1 MQQRRSSHIYRRCC
15 LAVFIASTSTF
26 AGNAF
31 LNAAEPEVPRM
42 LRIPAERP
50 GTNVHENSPLN
61 STLKIR
67 IARRPWL
74 LEKLSTPSRK
84 PSIKMTPPRPPAAI
98 PDPPS
103 MSFVVPESE
112 SGWVTRGRVKTHVPN
127 YVDLNVNPKQTDSPA
142 VSSEDLDSDQVTPQ
156 TKLQSV
162 TQKQSVT
169 QESPGS
175 KEASA
180 SAKGSTQFGDNEA
193 AAPGLSTTTNLST
206 TTSGQPV
213 TGKAAP
219 GVLAEATET
228 PQQTGT
234 SKKSTLELKGTESD
248 KSQSQIGRNSTA
260 TLRGSAVIV
269 GDGDASGA
277 DSADVRSVDSKM
289 ATTPQL
295 TSPEQSSAPPAIS
308 EQVANDSQTDGEPIV
323 STETTASEAETSDAD
338 HNLTIEKTPREAV
351 ADKLEKGT
359 AASSETGQEEPDLG
373 SDDELKKEGVVKVRK
388 LRLQADGTVSDKSGL
403 AESET
408 KSLKAEEEAKQNP
421 ASQFVSS
428 DNPLATKLDYTGR
441 PAEPIKL
448 TRSVTRMRNTIRQG
462 LLYHYARPE
471 AANERSNW
479 GMLHSIMVFGA
490 DTKIRVNNRK
500 HSAIAWI
507 AGNNACRGQRLLT
520 TVNDAIS
527 ARSGV
532 GLQGHQAQFL
542 AVFSLCDVPLDY
554 PVYASNEEFSIREMV
569 ESEMLACRS
578 GEELTFSLIGLS
590 HYLDTDTIWLNADGE
605 TWSFERLIKE
615 ELSQSIVGAACGGT
629 HRLMG
634 FAHALRKRRAA
645 GKPITGQWKR
655 AEIFMEDFEKYAYR
669 LQNRDGSM
677 STDWF
682 EGREDNGDMDRK
694 IQTTG
699 HMVEWLL
706 TITPDAKLQEPRL
719 VNAVRFLANTIY
731 TERGHD
737 WKIGPKGHALRSLA
751 MYYERA
757 YGGDKAWQSSSM
769 AKSGSQSRR

>member
-1 MQQRRSSHIYRRCC
+1 MQPRRSSSIYRRCC
-15 LAVFIASTSTF
+15 LAVFLASASTL
-26 AGNAF
+26 AGNTF
-31 LNAAEPEVPRM
+31 LSAAEPQVPPL
-42 LRIPAERP
+42 LRIPAERS
-50 GTNVHENSPLN
+50 GSNVHENTPLN

-74 LEKLSTPSRK
+74 LDKLSTPSVK

-103 MSFVVPESE
+103 LSLAVPENG
-112 SGWVTRGRVKTHVPN
+112 SGWVSRGRVMTQVPN
-127 YVDLNVNPKQTDSPA
+127 YADLKINSEQAVPPADSNG
-142 VSSEDLDSDQVTPQ
+142 DLDSDHQTPQ
-156 TKLQSV
+156 TKLQSI
-162 TQKQSVT
+162 KKD
-169 QESPGS
+169 SPSS
-175 KEASA
+175 KEARASTAVGNESGEEVTSPTMSA
-180 SAKGSTQFGDNEA
+180 SA
-193 AAPGLSTTTNLST
+193 
-206 TTSGQPV
+206 SGQ
-213 TGKAAP
+213 AAS
-219 GVLAEATET
+219 ET
-228 PQQTGT
+228 AQQTD
-234 SKKSTLELKGTESD
+234 SAKKSVLELKETVPNQN
-248 KSQSQIGRNSTA
+248 QSQIGENSTA
-260 TLRGSAVIV
+260 ILTGSAVIV
-269 GDGDASGA
+269 GDGDTSAEDGTGVSTDDADMNASPQLAIAEQENARPATSGQAADDAQVDSAPISNTETTNSGA
-277 DSADVRSVDSKM
+277 DLPESDRDL
-289 ATTPQL
+289 TTTTDANEAAAGKREEKDTAKP
-295 TSPEQSSAPPAIS
+295 S
-308 EQVANDSQTDGEPIV
+308 EIEEEAAKPS
-323 STETTASEAETSDAD
+323 SEAVS
-338 HNLTIEKTPREAV
+338 K
-351 ADKLEKGT
+351 
-359 AASSETGQEEPDLG
+359 Q
-373 SDDELKKEGVVKVRK
+373 DDVVKVRK
-388 LRLQADGTVSDKSGL
+388 LRLQADGTVTDKSGL

-408 KSLKAEEEAKQNP
+408 ESLKAEEEAKKEP
-421 ASQFVSS
+421 ASQFVRSE
-428 DNPLATKLDYTGR
+428 NPLATKLDYTGR
-441 PAEPIKL
+441 PAEPIEL
-448 TRSVTRMRNTIRQG
+448 TRSVSRMQNTIKQG

-490 DTKIRVNNRK
+490 DTKIRVKNRK
-500 HSAIAWI
+500 YSAIAWI

-520 TVNDAIS
+520 TENDAIT

-532 GLQGHQAQFL
+532 GLQGHQAQLLTVL
-542 AVFSLCDVPLDY
+542 ALCDVPLDY
-554 PVYASNEEFSIREMV
+554 PVYASNQEFSIRDLV

-590 HYLDTDTIWLNADGE
+590 HYLDTDTVWLNTDGE

-615 ELSQSIVGAACGGT
+615 ELAQSIVGAACGGT

-682 EGREDNGDMDRK
+682 EGREDNGDVDRK

-699 HMVEWLL
+699 HMLEWLL

-731 TERGHD
+731 TKRGHD

-751 MYYERA
+751 MYYERV

-769 AKSGSQSRR
+769 AKSGGQSRR

>member
-1 MQQRRSSHIYRRCC
+1 
-15 LAVFIASTSTF
+15 
-26 AGNAF
+26 
-31 LNAAEPEVPRM
+31 M
-42 LRIPAERP
+42 LRIPAEQL

-74 LEKLSTPSRK
+74 LQKLTTPSPK

-103 MSFVVPESE
+103 MSPVVPENG
-112 SGWVTRGRVKTHVPN
+112 SGWVTRGRVKTQVPH
-127 YVDLNVNPKQTDSPA
+127 YADLKVEPEQTSSQA
-142 VSSEDLDSDQVTPQ
+142 VASEDLNADKQIPQ

-162 TQKQSVT
+162 SQGTST
-169 QESPGS
+169 EPADSS
-175 KEASA
+175 ST
-180 SAKGSTQFGDNEA
+180 KGSGEAGVIDTPAPTMSTRTSDDDVSDN
-193 AAPGLSTTTNLST
+193 T
-206 TTSGQPV
+206 
-213 TGKAAP
+213 
-219 GVLAEATET
+219 ATEDT
-228 PQQTGT
+228 KSQVRPDVSEKSTQPNVA
-234 SKKSTLELKGTESD
+234 KKSKLKFKGTD
-248 KSQSQIGRNSTA
+248 PDTSQTQIGEKSTA
-260 TLRGSAVIV
+260 TLKGNAVIV
-269 GDGDASGA
+269 GDDDASSEDKTGGGQRT
-277 DSADVRSVDSKM
+277 SNVD
-289 ATTPQL
+289 L
-295 TSPEQSSAPPAIS
+295 TEKGGSPEPSTIS
-308 EQVANDSQTDGEPIV
+308 
-323 STETTASEAETSDAD
+323 AETSEQTTKDSPTD
-338 HNLTIEKTPREAV
+338 G
-351 ADKLEKGT
+351 DM
-359 AASSETGQEEPDLG
+359 AASPSQASPEADSSVTEDKQATEPKPKATDEVKAEESDKSGTVDEQNEATEPD
-373 SDDELKKEGVVKVRK
+373 SDAVSKKDDVVKVRK
-388 LRLQADGTVSDKSGL
+388 LRLQADGTVSDKTGL

-408 KSLKAEEEAKQNP
+408 ASLKAEEEAKKEP
-421 ASQFVSS
+421 TSQFVSS
-428 DNPLATKLDYTGR
+428 ENPSATKIDYTGR
-441 PAEPIKL
+441 PAEPIEL
-448 TRSVTRMRNTIRQG
+448 TRSVSRMRNTIRQG

-471 AANERSNW
+471 TANERSNW

-500 HSAIAWI
+500 YSAIAWI

-520 TVNDAIS
+520 TKNDAIT

-532 GLQGHQAQFL
+532 GLQGHQAQLL
-542 AVFSLCDVPLDY
+542 AVFSLCNVPLDY
-554 PVYASNEEFSIREMV
+554 PVYASEEKFSIRDIV

-615 ELSQSIVGAACGGT
+615 ELSQPIVGAACGGT

-655 AEIFMEDFEKYAYR
+655 AEIFMKDFEKYAYR

-751 MYYERA
+751 MYYERV

-769 AKSGSQSRR
+769 AKSGNQSRR

>member
-1 MQQRRSSHIYRRCC
+1 
-15 LAVFIASTSTF
+15 
-26 AGNAF
+26 
-31 LNAAEPEVPRM
+31 M
-42 LRIPAERP
+42 LQIPAERS
-50 GTNVHENSPLN
+50 GTNVHDNSPLN

-74 LEKLSTPSRK
+74 LEKLMTPSAK
-84 PSIKMTPPRPPAAI
+84 PSIKMTPPRPPTAI

-103 MSFVVPESE
+103 MSLVVPESG

-127 YVDLNVNPKQTDSPA
+127 YVDLKITPKQTDPPA
-142 VSSEDLDSDQVTPQ
+142 VSSEDLGADQLTPQ
-156 TKLQSV
+156 TKM
-162 TQKQSVT
+162 QSVT
-169 QESPGS
+169 QESPRS
-175 KEASA
+175 KKDSA
-180 SAKGSTQFGDNEA
+180 SATGTTKSGENEA
-193 AAPGLSTTTNLST
+193 TATVLSATEF
-206 TTSGQPV
+206 GQTATEKTV
-213 TGKAAP
+213 TGASAQ
-219 GVLAEATET
+219 ASET
-228 PQQTGT
+228 VQQAGT
-234 SKKSTLELKGTESD
+234 DKRSTLELKGTKPNE
-248 KSQSQIGRNSTA
+248 SQSQIGEKSTA
-260 TLRGSAVIV
+260 TLKGSAVIV
-269 GDGDASGA
+269 GEGDASA
-277 DSADVRSVDSKM
+277 EASADVRPDDSKM
-289 ATTPQL
+289 TPSEQFA
-295 TSPEQSSAPPAIS
+295 SPEQGGTPPADS
-308 EQVANDSQTDGEPIV
+308 EQVAEASQSDSESV
-323 STETTASEAETSDAD
+323 ASTETEQSEADSSDGDRDLTTDKKTSETAVGKLKQGGTAEPRGTESGPTEPSKAEQAAADPSSDAVS
-338 HNLTIEKTPREAV
+338 K
-351 ADKLEKGT
+351 K
-359 AASSETGQEEPDLG
+359 
-373 SDDELKKEGVVKVRK
+373 DDVVKVRK

-403 AESET
+403 AESEA
-408 KSLKAEEEAKQNP
+408 KSLEVEEEAKKEP

-462 LLYHYARPE
+462 LLYHYSRPE

-500 HSAIAWI
+500 YSAIAWI

-520 TVNDAIS
+520 TENDAIA

-554 PVYASNEEFSIREMV
+554 PIYASNEKFSIREMV

-655 AEIFMEDFEKYAYR
+655 AEIFMKDFEKYAYR

-694 IQTTG
+694 VQTTG

-706 TITPDAKLQEPRL
+706 TITPDSKLQEPRL

-757 YGGDKAWQSSSM
+757 YGGDKAWQSSSV

>member
-1 MQQRRSSHIYRRCC
+1 MQQRRSSPIYRRCC
-15 LAVFIASTSTF
+15 LAVFIASASTF
-26 AGNAF
+26 FGGPS
-31 LNAAEPEVPRM
+31 LKAAEPQVPPM
-42 LRIPAERP
+42 LRIPAERS

-74 LEKLSTPSRK
+74 LEKLTTPSPK

-103 MSFVVPESE
+103 MSLVVPENGN
-112 SGWVTRGRVKTHVPN
+112 GWVTRGRVKTQLPN
-127 YVDLNVNPKQTDSPA
+127 YADLKINAEQAGPTA
-142 VSSEDLDSDQVTPQ
+142 ISSEGLDSDQLTPQ
-156 TKLQSV
+156 TKLQSI
-162 TQKQSVT
+162 TKK
-169 QESPGS
+169 SPAT

-180 SAKGSTQFGDNEA
+180 SAADSTQSGEVEVTSPA
-193 AAPGLSTTTNLST
+193 LSATA
-206 TTSGQPV
+206 SGQAASK
-213 TGKAAP
+213 TG
-219 GVLAEATET
+219 
-228 PQQTGT
+228 QQTG
-234 SKKSTLELKGTESD
+234 SAKNSTLELKGTESN
-248 KSQSQIGRNSTA
+248 KSQSQIGEKSTA
-260 TLRGSAVIV
+260 TLKGSAVIV
-269 GDGDASGA
+269 GDGDASA
-277 DSADVRSVDSKM
+277 EESVDVRPDGAKM
-289 ATTPQL
+289 PPSSQLAT
-295 TSPEQSSAPPAIS
+295 PEEDSAPPATSEPATS
-308 EQVANDSQTDGEPIV
+308 EQATPEQAIDDSQLDGKSVASTKTANSQTDTPQSDRDLTAATEPNEV
-323 STETTASEAETSDAD
+323 VAGKREKTSVAEPSGAEKEANTPSSEAVS
-338 HNLTIEKTPREAV
+338 K
-351 ADKLEKGT
+351 
-359 AASSETGQEEPDLG
+359 Q
-373 SDDELKKEGVVKVRK
+373 DDVVKVRK
-388 LRLQADGTVSDKSGL
+388 LRLQADGTISDKSGL

-408 KSLKAEEEAKQNP
+408 KSLKAEEEAKKEP
-421 ASQFVSS
+421 ASQFVRS
-428 DNPLATKLDYTGR
+428 DNPQATRIDYTGR
-441 PAEPIKL
+441 PAEPIEL
-448 TRSVTRMRNTIRQG
+448 TRSVSRMQNTIKQG

-490 DTKIRVNNRK
+490 DTKIRVSKRK

-520 TVNDAIS
+520 TENEAIT

-542 AVFSLCDVPLDY
+542 AVLSLCDVPLDY
-554 PVYASNEEFSIREMV
+554 PVYASNQKFSLRELV

-590 HYLDTDTIWLNADGE
+590 HYLDTDTVWLNAQGE

-615 ELSQSIVGAACGGT
+615 ELSQSVVGAACGGT

-655 AEIFMEDFEKYAYR
+655 ADIFMEDFEKYAYR

-699 HMVEWLL
+699 HMLEWLL

-731 TERGHD
+731 TQRGHD

-751 MYYERA
+751 MYYERV

-769 AKSGSQSRR
+769 AKSGNQSRR

>member
-1 MQQRRSSHIYRRCC
+1 MQPRRSSPLYRRCC
-15 LAVFIASTSTF
+15 LAVFITSASI

-31 LNAAEPEVPRM
+31 LNAAEPQVPPL
-42 LRIPAERP
+42 LRIPAERS
-50 GTNVHENSPLN
+50 GTNVHENTPLN
-61 STLKIR
+61 STLKLR

-74 LEKLSTPSRK
+74 LEKLTTPSPK
-84 PSIKMTPPRPPAAI
+84 PSVKMTPPRPPAAI

-103 MSFVVPESE
+103 MSLVVPENGN
-112 SGWVTRGRVKTHVPN
+112 GWVSRGRVMTQVPN
-127 YVDLNVNPKQTDSPA
+127 YADLKINSEHSSPPA
-142 VSSEDLDSDQVTPQ
+142 DSSEGLDSDQLTPQ
-156 TKLQSV
+156 TKLQSI
-162 TQKQSVT
+162 TKD
-169 QESPGS
+169 SPTS
-175 KEASA
+175 KEASVSTA
-180 SAKGSTQFGDNEA
+180 DGNQSGEVEVTSPVMSAT
-193 AAPGLSTTTNLST
+193 P
-206 TTSGQPV
+206 SGQ
-213 TGKAAP
+213 AAS
-219 GVLAEATET
+219 ET
-228 PQQTGT
+228 TRET
-234 SKKSTLELKGTESD
+234 SSAKKSTLELKGTD
-248 KSQSQIGRNSTA
+248 PNKSQSQIGEKSTA
-260 TLRGSAVIV
+260 ILTGSAVIV
-269 GDGDASGA
+269 GDGDTSTK
-277 DSADVRSVDSKM
+277 DSSEVSADDAKISPS
-289 ATTPQL
+289 PQL
-295 TSPEQSSAPPAIS
+295 AVAEQDSAPPATS
-308 EQVANDSQTDGEPIV
+308 EQAAADSQLDGAPV
-323 STETTASEAETSDAD
+323 TSTETANSEADLPDSDRERPVATRA
-338 HNLTIEKTPREAV
+338 NESEAV
-351 ADKLEKGT
+351 KLEKNGVAKPSGAEIEAT
-359 AASSETGQEEPDLG
+359 KPSSEAISKQ
-373 SDDELKKEGVVKVRK
+373 DDVVKVRK

-408 KSLKAEEEAKQNP
+408 KSLKAEEEAKKEP

-428 DNPLATKLDYTGR
+428 ENPLATKLDYTGR
-441 PAEPIKL
+441 PAEPIEL
-448 TRSVTRMRNTIRQG
+448 TRSVSRMQNTMKQG

-500 HSAIAWI
+500 YSAIAWI

-520 TVNDAIS
+520 TEKDAIT

-542 AVFSLCDVPLDY
+542 AVLSLCDVPLDY
-554 PVYASNEEFSIREMV
+554 PVYASSQKFSIRELV

-590 HYLDTDTIWLNADGE
+590 HYLDTDTVWLNADGE

-655 AEIFMEDFEKYAYR
+655 AEIFMDDFEKYAYR

-682 EGREDNGDMDRK
+682 EGREDNGDIDRK

-699 HMVEWLL
+699 HMLEWLL

-731 TERGHD
+731 TKRGHD

-751 MYYERA
+751 MYYERV

-769 AKSGSQSRR
+769 AKSGGQSRR

>member
-1 MQQRRSSHIYRRCC
+1 
-15 LAVFIASTSTF
+15 
-26 AGNAF
+26 
-31 LNAAEPEVPRM
+31 
-42 LRIPAERP
+42 
-50 GTNVHENSPLN
+50 
-61 STLKIR
+61 
-67 IARRPWL
+67 
-74 LEKLSTPSRK
+74 
-84 PSIKMTPPRPPAAI
+84 
-98 PDPPS
+98 
-103 MSFVVPESE
+103 MSLVVPESGN
-112 SGWVTRGRVKTHVPN
+112 GWVTRGRVKTQVPN
-127 YVDLNVNPKQTDSPA
+127 YADLKINLKQTGPAA
-142 VSSEDLDSDQVTPQ
+142 VSTEDLGADQLTPQ

-162 TQKQSVT
+162 TK
-169 QESPGS
+169 ESPGS
-175 KEASA
+175 KESSA
-180 SAKGSTQFGDNEA
+180 STTGSTQSDENKA
-193 AAPGLSTTTNLST
+193 TASAVSNTA
-206 TTSGQPV
+206 SGQTATGVSAQASETVQQSV
-213 TGKAAP
+213 T
-219 GVLAEATET
+219 T
-228 PQQTGT
+228 
-234 SKKSTLELKGTESD
+234 KKSTLELKGTKSN
-248 KSQSQIGRNSTA
+248 KSQSQIGEKSTA
-260 TLRGSAVIV
+260 TLKGSAVIV
-269 GDGDASGA
+269 GEGDTAA
-277 DSADVRSVDSKM
+277 EDSAAKDSAAKDSAAKDSAAKDSAGVRPDNSAVAPS
-289 ATTPQL
+289 PQL
-295 TSPEQSSAPPAIS
+295 ASPEQDGATSAP
-308 EQVANDSQTDGEPIV
+308 EQVAEDSQSDAPTV
-323 STETTASEAETSDAD
+323 ASTGMATSEADSPDAD
-338 HNLTIEKTPREAV
+338 SLGADRKLTAESKATEV
-351 ADKLEKGT
+351 AAGKLEKKGT
-359 AASSETGQEEPDLG
+359 AGPSGAEKEPAEASSDAV
-373 SDDELKKEGVVKVRK
+373 SKKDDGVKVRK

-408 KSLKAEEEAKQNP
+408 ASLKAEEEAKKEP
-421 ASQFVSS
+421 ASQFISS

-441 PAEPIKL
+441 PAEPIKP
-448 TRSVTRMRNTIRQG
+448 TRSVSRMRNTIRQG

-520 TVNDAIS
+520 TENDAIA

-532 GLQGHQAQFL
+532 GLQGHQGQFL

-554 PVYASNEEFSIREMV
+554 PVYASNEKFSIREMV

-655 AEIFMEDFEKYAYR
+655 AEIFMKDFEKYAYR

-731 TERGHD
+731 SERGHD

-757 YGGDKAWQSSSM
+757 YGGNKAWQSSSM

>member
-1 MQQRRSSHIYRRCC
+1 MQQRRSSPIYRRCC
-15 LAVFIASTSTF
+15 LAIFIASTATLAS
-26 AGNAF
+26 NATIS
-31 LNAAEPEVPRM
+31 AVEPTVPPM
-42 LRIPAERP
+42 LRIPEETS
-50 GTNVHENSPLN
+50 GTNVQQN
-61 STLKIR
+61 STLKLR

-74 LEKLSTPSRK
+74 LEKLTTPSPK
-84 PSIKMTPPRPPAAI
+84 PSIKMTPPRPPAVTS
-98 PDPPS
+98 DPPS
-103 MSFVVPESE
+103 MSLVVPESG
-112 SGWVTRGRVKTHVPN
+112 SGWVTRGRVKTQVPN
-127 YVDLNVNPKQTDSPA
+127 YADLKINPKQTDAPLVSNEEA
-142 VSSEDLDSDQVTPQ
+142 VSNEDLDAKPLTPQ
-156 TKLQSV
+156 TKLQGV
-162 TQKQSVT
+162 TNKPSAATENSAQFGGV
-169 QESPGS
+169 
-175 KEASA
+175 EATTPTLPSTA
-180 SAKGSTQFGDNEA
+180 SAKVETENAGTISPADVSE
-193 AAPGLSTTTNLST
+193 
-206 TTSGQPV
+206 TSQQS
-213 TGKAAP
+213 
-219 GVLAEATET
+219 ATA
-228 PQQTGT
+228 
-234 SKKSTLELKGTESD
+234 KKSKLELKASD
-248 KSQSQIGRNSTA
+248 SSNSESQIGEKSTA
-260 TLRGSAVIV
+260 TLKGGPVIV
-269 GDGDASGA
+269 GDDEAPA
-277 DSADVRSVDSKM
+277 ENSAAIR
-289 ATTPQL
+289 
-295 TSPEQSSAPPAIS
+295 PEQSNGSPSKNIVSPGESSASAETADQP
-308 EQVANDSQTDGEPIV
+308 VDDSQSNDAMVSGNKIATSNASSPATDQNQ
-323 STETTASEAETSDAD
+323 AAETKVDDVTDS
-338 HNLTIEKTPREAV
+338 
-351 ADKLEKGT
+351 KLEQESIAGASGT
-359 AASSETGQEEPDLG
+359 EIEASKATGDTTSKE
-373 SDDELKKEGVVKVRK
+373 DDIVKVRK
-388 LRLQADGTVSDKSGL
+388 LRLQADGTVTDKSGL
-403 AESET
+403 ADSET
-408 KSLKAEEEAKQNP
+408 ASLKAEEEAKKKP
-421 ASQFVSS
+421 TSQFVSS
-428 DNPLATKLDYTGR
+428 DNPRATKLDYTGR

-448 TRSVTRMRNTIRQG
+448 TRSVSRMRNTIKQG

-500 HSAIAWI
+500 YSAIAWI

-520 TVNDAIS
+520 TENDAIA

-542 AVFSLCDVPLDY
+542 AVMSLCDVPLDY
-554 PVYASNEEFSIREMV
+554 PVYASDQKFSLREMV

-605 TWSFERLIKE
+605 TWSIERLIRE

-655 AEIFMEDFEKYAYR
+655 AEIFMNDFEKYAYR

-699 HMVEWLL
+699 HMLEWLL
-706 TITPDAKLQEPRL
+706 TITPDAKLQEPQL

-751 MYYERA
+751 MYYERV
-757 YGGDKAWQSSSM
+757 YGGDRAWQSSAV

>member
-1 MQQRRSSHIYRRCC
+1 MQQRRSLHIYRRCC
-15 LAVFIASTSTF
+15 LAVFIASTSTL
-26 AGNAF
+26 ACRATIS
-31 LNAAEPEVPRM
+31 AAEPEVPPM
-42 LRIPAERP
+42 LRIPAERS

-67 IARRPWL
+67 LARRPWL
-74 LEKLSTPSRK
+74 LEKLTTPSPK

-103 MSFVVPESE
+103 MSRVVPENG
-112 SGWVTRGRVKTHVPN
+112 SGWVTRGRVKTQMPH
-127 YVDLNVNPKQTDSPA
+127 YADLTVEPEQT
-142 VSSEDLDSDQVTPQ
+142 SSQGVASEALNTNQQIPQ

-162 TQKQSVT
+162 WQGTSA
-169 QESPGS
+169 EP
-175 KEASA
+175 ADSA
-180 SAKGSTQFGDNEA
+180 STKGSAEAGVIDTPAPTTSATTSDDDVSDKTAPEA
-193 AAPGLSTTTNLST
+193 ATSQVRPDVSEKST
-206 TTSGQPV
+206 QPN
-213 TGKAAP
+213 GA
-219 GVLAEATET
+219 
-228 PQQTGT
+228 
-234 SKKSTLELKGTESD
+234 KKSKLELKVTHPDTSQTQIGEKSTASLKGNAVLVGDDDASSEDNTGDGQRASNTDLTEKGGSSEPGTIPAETSEQTAKDSPTGGDMVASPDQASPEADSSVTEDRQATEPKPKATDEVEAEESD
-248 KSQSQIGRNSTA
+248 KSGT
-260 TLRGSAVIV
+260 
-269 GDGDASGA
+269 
-277 DSADVRSVDSKM
+277 
-289 ATTPQL
+289 
-295 TSPEQSSAPPAIS
+295 
-308 EQVANDSQTDGEPIV
+308 VAEKNE
-323 STETTASEAETSDAD
+323 ASEPDSDAVS
-338 HNLTIEKTPREAV
+338 K
-351 ADKLEKGT
+351 K
-359 AASSETGQEEPDLG
+359 
-373 SDDELKKEGVVKVRK
+373 DDVVKVRK
-388 LRLQADGTVSDKSGL
+388 LRLQADGTVLDRTGL
-403 AESET
+403 VESET
-408 KSLKAEEEAKQNP
+408 ASLKAEEEAKKKP
-421 ASQFVSS
+421 TSQFVSS
-428 DNPLATKLDYTGR
+428 ENQSATKIDYTGR

-448 TRSVTRMRNTIRQG
+448 TRSVSRMRNTIRQG

-471 AANERSNW
+471 TANERSNW

-490 DTKIRVNNRK
+490 DTKIRVNKRSY
-500 HSAIAWI
+500 SAIAWI

-520 TVNDAIS
+520 TENDAIT

-532 GLQGHQAQFL
+532 GLQGHQAQLL
-542 AVFSLCDVPLDY
+542 AVFSPCDVPLDY
-554 PVYASNEEFSIREMV
+554 PIYASEEKFSIRDIV

-605 TWSFERLIKE
+605 TWGFERLIKE
-615 ELSQSIVGAACGGT
+615 ELSQPIVGAACGGT

-655 AEIFMEDFEKYAYR
+655 AEIFMKDFEKYAYR

-751 MYYERA
+751 MYYERV

-769 AKSGSQSRR
+769 AKSGNQSRR

>member
-1 MQQRRSSHIYRRCC
+1 M
-15 LAVFIASTSTF
+15 
-26 AGNAF
+26 
-31 LNAAEPEVPRM
+31 
-42 LRIPAERP
+42 
-50 GTNVHENSPLN
+50 SP
-61 STLKIR
+61 
-67 IARRPWL
+67 
-74 LEKLSTPSRK
+74 
-84 PSIKMTPPRPPAAI
+84 
-98 PDPPS
+98 
-103 MSFVVPESE
+103 VVPENG
-112 SGWVTRGRVKTHVPN
+112 SGWVTRGRVKTQVPR
-127 YVDLNVNPKQTDSPA
+127 YADLKVGPEQA
-142 VSSEDLDSDQVTPQ
+142 VASEALDAYQQIPQ

-162 TQKQSVT
+162 SQGTST
-169 QESPGS
+169 EPADSS
-175 KEASA
+175 ST
-180 SAKGSTQFGDNEA
+180 KGSGEAGVIDTPAPTMSTRTSDDDVSDN
-193 AAPGLSTTTNLST
+193 T
-206 TTSGQPV
+206 
-213 TGKAAP
+213 
-219 GVLAEATET
+219 ATEDT
-228 PQQTGT
+228 KSQVRPDVSEKSTQPNVA
-234 SKKSTLELKGTESD
+234 KKSKLKFKGTD
-248 KSQSQIGRNSTA
+248 PDTSQTQIGEKSTA
-260 TLRGSAVIV
+260 TLKGSAVIV
-269 GDGDASGA
+269 GDDDASSEDKTGGGQRTSNI
-277 DSADVRSVDSKM
+277 D
-289 ATTPQL
+289 L
-295 TSPEQSSAPPAIS
+295 TEKGGSPEPSTIS
-308 EQVANDSQTDGEPIV
+308 
-323 STETTASEAETSDAD
+323 AETSEQTTKDSPTDGDMSASPSQASPEAD
-338 HNLTIEKTPREAV
+338 SSVTEDKQATEPKPKATDEVKAEESDKSGTVDERNEA
-351 ADKLEKGT
+351 T
-359 AASSETGQEEPDLG
+359 EPD
-373 SDDELKKEGVVKVRK
+373 SDAVSKKDDVVKVRK
-388 LRLQADGTVSDKSGL
+388 LRLQADGTVSDKTGL

-408 KSLKAEEEAKQNP
+408 ASLKAEEEAKKEP
-421 ASQFVSS
+421 TSQFVSS
-428 DNPLATKLDYTGR
+428 ENPSATKIDYTGR
-441 PAEPIKL
+441 PAEPIEL
-448 TRSVTRMRNTIRQG
+448 TRSVSRMRNTIRQG

-471 AANERSNW
+471 TANERSNW

-500 HSAIAWI
+500 YSAIAWI

-520 TVNDAIS
+520 TKNDAIT

-532 GLQGHQAQFL
+532 GLQGHQAQLL
-542 AVFSLCDVPLDY
+542 AVFSLCNVPLDY
-554 PVYASNEEFSIREMV
+554 PVYASEEKFSIRDIV

-615 ELSQSIVGAACGGT
+615 ELSQPIVGAACGGT

-655 AEIFMEDFEKYAYR
+655 AEIFMKDFEKYAYR

-751 MYYERA
+751 MYYERV

-769 AKSGSQSRR
+769 AKSGNQSRR

>member
-1 MQQRRSSHIYRRCC
+1 VQQRRSLHIYRRCC
-15 LAVFIASTSTF
+15 LAVFIASTSTL
-26 AGNAF
+26 AGSATIS
-31 LNAAEPEVPRM
+31 AAEPEVPPM
-42 LRIPAERP
+42 LRIPAERT
-50 GTNVHENSPLN
+50 GTYVHENPPLN

-74 LEKLSTPSRK
+74 LEKLKTPSPK

-103 MSFVVPESE
+103 MSLVVPENG
-112 SGWVTRGRVKTHVPN
+112 SGWVTRGRVKTQVPH
-127 YVDLNVNPKQTDSPA
+127 YADLKVEPEQTSSQA
-142 VSSEDLDSDQVTPQ
+142 VASEDLNANQQIPQ

-162 TQKQSVT
+162 SQGTST
-169 QESPGS
+169 EPADSS
-175 KEASA
+175 ST
-180 SAKGSTQFGDNEA
+180 KGS
-193 AAPGLSTTTNLST
+193 
-206 TTSGQPV
+206 
-213 TGKAAP
+213 
-219 GVLAEATET
+219 AEAGVIDTPAPTMSTRTSDDDVSDNTATEDT
-228 PQQTGT
+228 KSQVRPDVSEKSTQPNVA
-234 SKKSTLELKGTESD
+234 KKSKLKFKGTD
-248 KSQSQIGRNSTA
+248 PATSQTQIGEKSTA
-260 TLRGSAVIV
+260 TLKGSAVIV
-269 GDGDASGA
+269 GDDDASSEDKTGGGQRT
-277 DSADVRSVDSKM
+277 SNVD
-289 ATTPQL
+289 L
-295 TSPEQSSAPPAIS
+295 TEKGGSPEPSTIS
-308 EQVANDSQTDGEPIV
+308 
-323 STETTASEAETSDAD
+323 AETSEQTTKDSPTDGDMAASPSQASPDAD
-338 HNLTIEKTPREAV
+338 SSVTEDKQATEPKPKATDEVKAEESDKSGTVEEQNEA
-351 ADKLEKGT
+351 T
-359 AASSETGQEEPDLG
+359 EPD
-373 SDDELKKEGVVKVRK
+373 SDEVSKKDDVVKVRK
-388 LRLQADGTVSDKSGL
+388 LRLQADGTVSDKTGL

-408 KSLKAEEEAKQNP
+408 ASLKAEEEAKKEP
-421 ASQFVSS
+421 TSQFVSS
-428 DNPLATKLDYTGR
+428 ENPSATKIDYTGR
-441 PAEPIKL
+441 PAEPIEL
-448 TRSVTRMRNTIRQG
+448 TRSVSRMRNTIRQG

-500 HSAIAWI
+500 YSAIAWI

-520 TVNDAIS
+520 TKNDAIT

-532 GLQGHQAQFL
+532 GLQGHQAQLL
-542 AVFSLCDVPLDY
+542 AVFSLCNVPLDY
-554 PVYASNEEFSIREMV
+554 PIYASEEKFSIRDIV

-615 ELSQSIVGAACGGT
+615 ELSQPIVGAACGGT

-655 AEIFMEDFEKYAYR
+655 AEIFMKDFEKYAYR

-751 MYYERA
+751 MYYERV

-769 AKSGSQSRR
+769 AKSGNQSRR

>member
-1 MQQRRSSHIYRRCC
+1 MQQRRSLHIYRRCC
-15 LAVFIASTSTF
+15 LAVFIASTSTL
-26 AGNAF
+26 AGSATIS
-31 LNAAEPEVPRM
+31 AAEPEVPPM
-42 LRIPAERP
+42 LRIPAERT

-74 LEKLSTPSRK
+74 LEKLTTPSPK

-103 MSFVVPESE
+103 MSLVVPENG
-112 SGWVTRGRVKTHVPN
+112 SGWVTRGRVKTQVPH
-127 YVDLNVNPKQTDSPA
+127 YADLKVEPEQTSSQA
-142 VSSEDLDSDQVTPQ
+142 VESEDLNANQQIPQ

-162 TQKQSVT
+162 SQGT
-169 QESPGS
+169 
-175 KEASA
+175 SA
-180 SAKGSTQFGDNEA
+180 EPADNTSTKGS
-193 AAPGLSTTTNLST
+193 
-206 TTSGQPV
+206 
-213 TGKAAP
+213 
-219 GVLAEATET
+219 AEAGVIDTPAPTMSARTSDDDVSDSTATEDSRSQVR
-228 PQQTGT
+228 PDVSEKSSQPNVARK
-234 SKKSTLELKGTESD
+234 SKLELKGTD
-248 KSQSQIGRNSTA
+248 PDTSQTQIGEKSTA
-260 TLRGSAVIV
+260 TLKGNTVIV
-269 GDGDASGA
+269 GDDDASPEDNTEVGQRASNA
-277 DSADVRSVDSKM
+277 D
-289 ATTPQL
+289 L
-295 TSPEQSSAPPAIS
+295 TEKGGSPEPGTIP
-308 EQVANDSQTDGEPIV
+308 
-323 STETTASEAETSDAD
+323 AETSEQTTKDSPTDSDMAATPSQASPEAD
-338 HNLTIEKTPREAV
+338 SSVTEDKQATEPKPKATDEVEAE
-351 ADKLEKGT
+351 ASDKSGT
-359 AASSETGQEEPDLG
+359 VEDKNEATEPD
-373 SDDELKKEGVVKVRK
+373 SDAVSKKDDVVKVRK
-388 LRLQADGTVSDKSGL
+388 LRLQADGTVSDTTGL

-408 KSLKAEEEAKQNP
+408 ASLKAEEEAKKKP
-421 ASQFVSS
+421 TSQFVSS
-428 DNPLATKLDYTGR
+428 ENPSATKIDYTGR

-448 TRSVTRMRNTIRQG
+448 TRSVSRMRNTIRQG

-490 DTKIRVNNRK
+490 DTKIRVNKRK
-500 HSAIAWI
+500 YSAIAWI

-520 TVNDAIS
+520 TENDAIT

-532 GLQGHQAQFL
+532 GLQGHQAQLL

-554 PVYASNEEFSIREMV
+554 PVYASEEKFSIREIV

-615 ELSQSIVGAACGGT
+615 ELSQPIVGAACGGT

-655 AEIFMEDFEKYAYR
+655 AEIFMKDFEKYAYR

-751 MYYERA
+751 MYYERV

-769 AKSGSQSRR
+769 AKSGNQSRR

>member
-1 MQQRRSSHIYRRCC
+1 
-15 LAVFIASTSTF
+15 
-26 AGNAF
+26 
-31 LNAAEPEVPRM
+31 
-42 LRIPAERP
+42 
-50 GTNVHENSPLN
+50 
-61 STLKIR
+61 
-67 IARRPWL
+67 
-74 LEKLSTPSRK
+74 
-84 PSIKMTPPRPPAAI
+84 
-98 PDPPS
+98 
-103 MSFVVPESE
+103 MSLVVPENG
-112 SGWVTRGRVKTHVPN
+112 SGWVTRGRVKTQVPH
-127 YVDLNVNPKQTDSPA
+127 YADLKVEPEQTSSQA
-142 VSSEDLDSDQVTPQ
+142 VASEDLNANQQIPQ

-162 TQKQSVT
+162 SQGTST
-169 QESPGS
+169 EPADSS
-175 KEASA
+175 ST
-180 SAKGSTQFGDNEA
+180 KGS
-193 AAPGLSTTTNLST
+193 
-206 TTSGQPV
+206 
-213 TGKAAP
+213 
-219 GVLAEATET
+219 AEAGVIDTPAPTMSTRTSDDDVSDNTATEDT
-228 PQQTGT
+228 KSQVRPDVSEKSTQPNVA
-234 SKKSTLELKGTESD
+234 KKSKLKFKGTD
-248 KSQSQIGRNSTA
+248 PATSQTQIGEKSTA
-260 TLRGSAVIV
+260 TLKGSAVIV
-269 GDGDASGA
+269 GDDDASSEDKTGGGQRT
-277 DSADVRSVDSKM
+277 SNVD
-289 ATTPQL
+289 L
-295 TSPEQSSAPPAIS
+295 TEKGGSPEPSTIS
-308 EQVANDSQTDGEPIV
+308 
-323 STETTASEAETSDAD
+323 AETSEQTTKDSPTDGDMAASPSQASPDAD
-338 HNLTIEKTPREAV
+338 SSVTEDKQATEPKPKATDEVKAEESDKSGTVEEQNEA
-351 ADKLEKGT
+351 T
-359 AASSETGQEEPDLG
+359 EPD
-373 SDDELKKEGVVKVRK
+373 SDEVSKKDDVVKVRK
-388 LRLQADGTVSDKSGL
+388 LRLQADGTVSDKTGL

-408 KSLKAEEEAKQNP
+408 ASLKAEEEAKKEP
-421 ASQFVSS
+421 TSQFVSS
-428 DNPLATKLDYTGR
+428 ENPSATKIDYTGR
-441 PAEPIKL
+441 PAEPIEL
-448 TRSVTRMRNTIRQG
+448 TRSVSRMRNTIRQG

-500 HSAIAWI
+500 YSAIAWI

-520 TVNDAIS
+520 TKNDAIT

-532 GLQGHQAQFL
+532 GLQGHQAQLL
-542 AVFSLCDVPLDY
+542 AVFSLCNVPLDY
-554 PVYASNEEFSIREMV
+554 PIYASEEKFSIRDIV

-615 ELSQSIVGAACGGT
+615 ELSQPIVGAACGGT

-655 AEIFMEDFEKYAYR
+655 AEIFMKDFEKYAYR

-751 MYYERA
+751 MYYERV

-769 AKSGSQSRR
+769 AKSGNQSRR

>member
-1 MQQRRSSHIYRRCC
+1 MQQRRSSPIYRRWC
-15 LAVFIASTSTF
+15 LAISIASMSTF
-26 AGNAF
+26 AGNARVS
-31 LNAAEPEVPRM
+31 AAEPQVPPM
-42 LRIPAERP
+42 LRMPAERS
-50 GTNVHENSPLN
+50 GTNVQENAPLN

-74 LEKLSTPSRK
+74 LEKLTTPSAK

-103 MSFVVPESE
+103 MSLVVPEIG
-112 SGWVTRGRVKTHVPN
+112 SGWVTRGRVKTQVPN
-127 YVDLNVNPKQTDSPA
+127 YADLKSNPEQADPKT
-142 VSSEDLDSDQVTPQ
+142 VSNGQLDASQLTPQ
-156 TKLQSV
+156 TKLQTV
-162 TQKQSVT
+162 KG
-169 QESPGS
+169 ESP
-175 KEASA
+175 ASTGNSA
-180 SAKGSTQFGDNEA
+180 QPGGVQATAPAMPTTASGKVSTESAVTGISAKVSETTQQ
-193 AAPGLSTTTNLST
+193 PTTDR
-206 TTSGQPV
+206 
-213 TGKAAP
+213 K
-219 GVLAEATET
+219 
-228 PQQTGT
+228 
-234 SKKSTLELKGTESD
+234 SKLELKGSD
-248 KSQSQIGRNSTA
+248 SSNSQSQIGEKSTA
-260 TLRGSAVIV
+260 ILKGGPVIV
-269 GDGDASGA
+269 GEESPLSEDSAVVRPEDSNSAPRQQLAPPEKSSATAESSEQTVDDSQSDGEMVAVNETATSEADPTVSDEDQTAEWGTDEGSDSKLEQESLAGPSEAGNEATEPTGDA
-277 DSADVRSVDSKM
+277 V
-289 ATTPQL
+289 P
-295 TSPEQSSAPPAIS
+295 
-308 EQVANDSQTDGEPIV
+308 
-323 STETTASEAETSDAD
+323 
-338 HNLTIEKTPREAV
+338 
-351 ADKLEKGT
+351 
-359 AASSETGQEEPDLG
+359 
-373 SDDELKKEGVVKVRK
+373 KKEDVVKVRK

-408 KSLKAEEEAKQNP
+408 ESLKAEEEAKKKP
-421 ASQFVSS
+421 TSQFVSS
-428 DNPLATKLDYTGR
+428 DNPRATKLDYTGR

-448 TRSVTRMRNTIRQG
+448 TRSVSRMQNTLKQG
-462 LLYHYARPE
+462 LLYHYARPD

-490 DTKIRVNNRK
+490 DTKIRVGNRK

-520 TVNDAIS
+520 TENDAIA

-542 AVFSLCDVPLDY
+542 AVLALCDVPLDY
-554 PVYASNEEFSIREMV
+554 PVYASAQKFSIRDVV

-605 TWSFERLIKE
+605 TWSFERLIRE
-615 ELSQSIVGAACGGT
+615 ELSQPIVGAACGGT

-655 AEIFMEDFEKYAYR
+655 AEIFMNDFEKYAYR

-706 TITPDAKLQEPRL
+706 TITPDAELQEPGL
-719 VNAVRFLANTIY
+719 VNAVRFLANAIY
-731 TERGHD
+731 TERGHK

-757 YGGDKAWQSSSM
+757 YGGDKAWQSSSV

>member
-1 MQQRRSSHIYRRCC
+1 MQQRRSLHIYRRCC
-15 LAVFIASTSTF
+15 LAVFIASTSTL
-26 AGNAF
+26 AGSATIS
-31 LNAAEPEVPRM
+31 AAEPEVPPM
-42 LRIPAERP
+42 LRIPAERT
-50 GTNVHENSPLN
+50 GTYVHENPPLN

-74 LEKLSTPSRK
+74 LEKLKTPSPK

-103 MSFVVPESE
+103 MSLVVPENG
-112 SGWVTRGRVKTHVPN
+112 SGWVTRGRVKTQVPH
-127 YVDLNVNPKQTDSPA
+127 YADLKVEPEQTSSQA
-142 VSSEDLDSDQVTPQ
+142 VASEDLNANQQIPQ

-162 TQKQSVT
+162 SQGTST
-169 QESPGS
+169 EPADSS
-175 KEASA
+175 ST
-180 SAKGSTQFGDNEA
+180 KGS
-193 AAPGLSTTTNLST
+193 
-206 TTSGQPV
+206 
-213 TGKAAP
+213 
-219 GVLAEATET
+219 AEAGVIDTPAPTMSTRTSDDDVSDNTATEDT
-228 PQQTGT
+228 KSQVRPDVSEKSTQPNVA
-234 SKKSTLELKGTESD
+234 KKSKLKFKGTD
-248 KSQSQIGRNSTA
+248 PATSQTQIGEKSTA
-260 TLRGSAVIV
+260 TLKGSAVIV
-269 GDGDASGA
+269 GDDDASSEDKTGGGQRT
-277 DSADVRSVDSKM
+277 SNVD
-289 ATTPQL
+289 L
-295 TSPEQSSAPPAIS
+295 TEKGGSPEPSTIS
-308 EQVANDSQTDGEPIV
+308 
-323 STETTASEAETSDAD
+323 AETSEQTTKDSPTDGDMAASPSQASPDAD
-338 HNLTIEKTPREAV
+338 SSVTEDKQATEPKPKATDEVKAEESDKSGTVDEQNEA
-351 ADKLEKGT
+351 T
-359 AASSETGQEEPDLG
+359 EPD
-373 SDDELKKEGVVKVRK
+373 SDAVSKKDDVVKVRK
-388 LRLQADGTVSDKSGL
+388 LRLQADGTVSDKTGL

-408 KSLKAEEEAKQNP
+408 ASLKAEEEAKKEP
-421 ASQFVSS
+421 TSQFVSS
-428 DNPLATKLDYTGR
+428 ENPSATKIDYTGR
-441 PAEPIKL
+441 PAEPIEL
-448 TRSVTRMRNTIRQG
+448 TRSVSRMRNTIRQG

-500 HSAIAWI
+500 YSAIAWI

-520 TVNDAIS
+520 TKNDAIT

-532 GLQGHQAQFL
+532 GLQGHQAQLL
-542 AVFSLCDVPLDY
+542 AVFSLCNVPLDY
-554 PVYASNEEFSIREMV
+554 PIYASEEKFSIRDIV

-615 ELSQSIVGAACGGT
+615 ELSQPIVGAACGGT

-655 AEIFMEDFEKYAYR
+655 AEIFMKDFEKYAYR

-751 MYYERA
+751 MYYERV

-769 AKSGSQSRR
+769 AKSGNQSRR